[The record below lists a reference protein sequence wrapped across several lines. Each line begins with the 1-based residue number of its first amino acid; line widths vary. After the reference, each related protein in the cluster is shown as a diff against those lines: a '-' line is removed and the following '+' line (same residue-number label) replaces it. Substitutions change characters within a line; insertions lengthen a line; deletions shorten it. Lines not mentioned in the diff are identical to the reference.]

1 MIPTTCAQKHYSSAH
16 TRFFDAAIH
25 RFFKEHFPGLIGDE
39 LLKLITVKLM
49 DLIQTYAAD
58 ITRIKPGQMLWIA
71 VDKSTRADSH
81 KVRYRPVVL
90 TVVHPD
96 EIGILEQG
104 NTTIPQ
110 MVPGSIARMC
120 NEAYEQNALLSMR
133 DIGLI
138 CKRSWGTISNLRQQ
152 YEKEHNKLLPT
163 PAALQ
168 DMGSGVTHKTIIL
181 RKILKEKKDMATVRK
196 ETNHTQ
202 QAIDRYLKDYRR
214 VEILLKE
221 QKDIF
226 YIAQI
231 TQLSMYLIKQ
241 YQVIFND
248 INTPE

>member
-1 MIPTTCAQKHYSSAH
+1 MMPPTPVEKHYSSAR

-25 RFFKEHFPGLIGDE
+25 RFFKEHFPSLVGDE

-71 VDKSTRADSH
+71 VDKNTRADSH
-81 KVRYRPVVL
+81 GVRYKPVVL
-90 TVVHPD
+90 TIVHPD
-96 EIGILEQG
+96 EIGTLEQG
-104 NTTIPQ
+104 TISQSQ
-110 MVPGSIARMC
+110 MLPDVIARMC
-120 NEAYEQNALLSMR
+120 NEAFEQNALLSMR

-138 CKRSWGTISNLRQQ
+138 YKRSWSNISHFRQT
-152 YEKEHNKLLPT
+152 YEKEHTTLLPT
-163 PAALQ
+163 PAVLQ
-168 DMGSGVTHKTIIL
+168 DMGSGVTHKVIIL
-181 RKILKEKKDMATVRK
+181 QKILKEKKDMATVRK

-202 QAIDRYLKDYRR
+202 KAIDRYLRDYRR
-214 VEILLKE
+214 VELLLKE

-231 TQLSMYLIKQ
+231 TQLSLYLIKQ

-248 INTPE
+248 INSSN